1 MLNLRKSIVGLVAAL
16 ACSVGFLGAASTASA
31 QAPYVWDDY
40 SNSSPVYGLD
50 STSPGTTVEY
60 WPNGTEFDMQ
70 CWVDNQN
77 QRWFGG
83 VLPNGEYMYSQA
95 IYVGSQIT
103 VPAC

>member
-1 MLNLRKSIVGLVAAL
+1 MSKLRKAIVGMLATL
-16 ACSVGFLGAASTASA
+16 ACCAGLLGTASIASA

-50 STSPGTTVEY
+50 STDPGVTTEY

-70 CWVDNQN
+70 CWIDNQG

-83 VLPNGEYMYSQA
+83 VLPDGEYMYSPA